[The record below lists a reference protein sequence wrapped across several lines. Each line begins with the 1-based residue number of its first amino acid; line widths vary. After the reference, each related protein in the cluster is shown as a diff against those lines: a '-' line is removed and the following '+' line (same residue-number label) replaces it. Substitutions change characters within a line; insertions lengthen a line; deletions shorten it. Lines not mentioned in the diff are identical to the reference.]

1 MLGKYFSVLK
11 CISLNVTMYHRG
23 MLESPGIQVRVIGVV
38 RGVVVTVAA
47 IGAEKVEVSTIG
59 QLTLTLRTSGSSF
72 AD

>member
-1 MLGKYFSVLK
+1 
-11 CISLNVTMYHRG
+11 MYHRG